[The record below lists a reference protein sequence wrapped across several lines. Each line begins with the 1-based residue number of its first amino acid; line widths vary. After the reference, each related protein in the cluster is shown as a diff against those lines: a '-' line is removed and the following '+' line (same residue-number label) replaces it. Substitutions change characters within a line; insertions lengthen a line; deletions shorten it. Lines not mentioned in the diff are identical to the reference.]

1 MNKVKAIVTITQLFF
16 KLIFLIDLR
25 VEFTTLNPEII
36 KRLIDKF
43 NS

>member
-25 VEFTTLNPEII
+25 VEFINQPFYNFWI
-36 KRLIDKF
+36 
-43 NS
+43 